1 MKSSPLQQFMLFVAM
16 FLTFVHFFVMVSF
29 QNTSISPDGKLVSV
43 LGDSAECLIADAQ
56 SGKVSRLFWLFL
68 ACFFICM

>member
-1 MKSSPLQQFMLFVAM
+1 MQKQYLTVRVLFVAM

-29 QNTSISPDGKLVSV
+29 QNTSVSLDGKLVSV

-56 SGKVSRLFWLFL
+56 SGKVSHSFWLFL